1 MHIEIAGQIK
11 SQHVGNKIKG
21 WISNRVF
28 QENKARQ
35 IFRKTNISYPLIRT
49 RTCVYPEKRTFL
61 TRWFRFSKNLVCFV
75 FLKHPFSDSPFCL
88 NVDEH
93 MMVHG
98 IHAIR
103 YYSKTKFKMKC
114 IVCSKLTVEI
124 AQHYQWLCRYV
135 SVIHFEQ
142 TIPANLYLFKVNGRR
157 LDKGV

>member
-11 SQHVGNKIKG
+11 LQHVGNKTKG
-21 WISNRVF
+21 WISNRVC

-61 TRWFRFSKNLVCFV
+61 TPWFRFSKNLACIV
-75 FLKHPFSDSPFCL
+75 FLKYSFSDSPFCL
-88 NVDEH
+88 IVDEH
-93 MMVHG
+93 LMVDG

-103 YYSKTKFKMKC
+103 YYSKTKFKMKF
-114 IVCSKLTVEI
+114 IVCSELTVEN

-135 SVIHFEQ
+135 SVVHFVQ
-142 TIPANLYLFKVNGRR
+142 TIPANLTCSKSTVE
-157 LDKGV
+157 D

>member
-11 SQHVGNKIKG
+11 SQHVGNKTKG

-28 QENKARQ
+28 QESKHAK
-35 IFRKTNISYPLIRT
+35 FS
-49 RTCVYPEKRTFL
+49 VKRTFL
-61 TRWFRFSKNLVCFV
+61 TPWFRFSKNLACFV

-88 NVDEH
+88 IVDEH
-93 MMVHG
+93 LMVHG
-98 IHAIR
+98 IHEIR
-103 YYSKTKFKMKC
+103 HYSKTKFKMKC

-135 SVIHFEQ
+135 FGVHFEQ
-142 TIPANLYLFKVNGRR
+142 TIPASLYLFKVNGRK